1 MTRSIDPIVSTEWL
15 EARLATGGLVIIDVR
30 ETHAYGAGH
39 IPRAISVPFSPVSAW
54 ATSTDELLMEL
65 PEERDLFGV
74 IGACG
79 LTADSKVVIVTT
91 LDQAPAP
98 PYALADATRVADTLI
113 YAGVENVAILDGGY
127 PKWVRE
133 GRKTTAEVPEIFSV
147 AYSSSVSNAT
157 FVTTEYVRDRI
168 GRSVIV
174 DARDAEEY
182 FGVTVD
188 PFAGKA
194 GHIPTAR
201 SLPARWLWEADGTY
215 KQAELLARMAAGVAG
230 QSKHEE
236 ILVYCGVGG
245 YASAWW
251 FVLTQMLGYTD
262 VKIYDGSAEAWA
274 KYNTMV
280 VYSWTS

>member
-1 MTRSIDPIVSTEWL
+1 M
-15 EARLATGGLVIIDVR
+15 
-30 ETHAYGAGH
+30 
-39 IPRAISVPFSPVSAW
+39 
-54 ATSTDELLMEL
+54 
-65 PEERDLFGV
+65 
-74 IGACG
+74 
-79 LTADSKVVIVTT
+79 
-91 LDQAPAP
+91 
-98 PYALADATRVADTLI
+98 
-113 YAGVENVAILDGGY
+113 
-127 PKWVRE
+127 
-133 GRKTTAEVPEIFSV
+133 
-147 AYSSSVSNAT
+147 
-157 FVTTEYVRDRI
+157 RDRI

-262 VKIYDGSAEAWA
+262 VRIYDGSAEAWA
-274 KYNTMV
+274 KDNTMV
-280 VYSWTS
+280 LYSWTSQDLTASVPGARRHAPRRHRFSSSRPCRRRASINRSRWAAVVSGLMIVTRSAPRPSSFVETM